1 MPDYDP
7 GSPSPERTHPAKT
20 AEMSSELPFQAI
32 ESPYL
37 IADPSRALCQAI
49 GLLGLIG
56 HDAAARS
63 VKLRYD
69 VRPEF
74 CHSNGTMAQGG
85 FITAWLDHAMA
96 SAVVLDSEGE
106 SNVSSLE
113 IKVSFLEAV
122 RPGVVIAEGRVLRRG
137 KRVAFLEARLF
148 DQTERLLA
156 TASSSGMLVP
166 YKP

>member
-1 MPDYDP
+1 MATDLSLQAIDSPYPIVDP
-7 GSPSPERTHPAKT
+7 G
-20 AEMSSELPFQAI
+20 
-32 ESPYL
+32 
-37 IADPSRALCQAI
+37 RALCQAI
-49 GLLGLIG
+49 GLIALIG
-56 HDAAARS
+56 RDAAARS
-63 VKLRYD
+63 VRLSYG
-69 VRPEF
+69 VRPGF

-96 SAVVLDSEGE
+96 SAVVHDSEGE

-137 KRVAFLEARLF
+137 KRVAFLEGRLF
-148 DQTERLLA
+148 DQSERLLA

-166 YKP
+166 YMP

>member
-1 MPDYDP
+1 MNAAP
-7 GSPSPERTHPAKT
+7 
-20 AEMSSELPFQAI
+20 PFQPLA
-32 ESPYL
+32 SPYP
-37 IADPSRALCQAI
+37 IVEPDRTLCRTI
-49 GLLGLIG
+49 GLIG
-56 HDAAARS
+56 LENRDPAQRN
-63 VKLRYD
+63 VRLRYD

-96 SAVVLDSEGE
+96 SAVVHDSEGE
-106 SNVSSLE
+106 FNVSSLE

-122 RPGVVIAEGRVLRRG
+122 RPGVVVAEARVVRRG

-148 DQTERLLA
+148 DLSQRLLA

-166 YKP
+166 YTP

>member
-1 MPDYDP
+1 MAIDP
-7 GSPSPERTHPAKT
+7 PLQT
-20 AEMSSELPFQAI
+20 I
-32 ESPYL
+32 DSPYL
-37 IADPSRALCQAI
+37 IADPNRALCQSI

-56 HDAAARS
+56 RDAAARS
-63 VKLRYD
+63 VKLHYE
-69 VRPEF
+69 VRPAF

-96 SAVVLDSEGE
+96 SAVVHDSEGE

-148 DQTERLLA
+148 DLNERLLA

-166 YKP
+166 YMP